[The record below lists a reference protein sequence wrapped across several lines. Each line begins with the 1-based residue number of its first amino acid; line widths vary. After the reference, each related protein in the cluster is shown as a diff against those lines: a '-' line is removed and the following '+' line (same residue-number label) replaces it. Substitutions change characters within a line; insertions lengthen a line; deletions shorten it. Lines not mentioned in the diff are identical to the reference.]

1 MAELREY
8 PRIRR
13 RLTVAFELVRWDE
26 RDLDQVHNPT
36 VMRSYDISA
45 SGLRL
50 QGPAP
55 IKPRDLKRLM
65 RGVRKIRMAVYLN
78 DSDPPL
84 LTFARLIW
92 TDDTTA
98 TEPAVLRLL
107 RARGRRS
114 ARGPVQLGFSFIS
127 VREPVF
133 DTLLQYVGDRLDEER
148 PDE

>member
-26 RDLDQVHNPT
+26 RDLDRVHHPT
-36 VMRSYDISA
+36 VMTSYDISA

-78 DSDPPL
+78 EADPPL

-92 TDDTTA
+92 TDDIAA

-107 RARGRRS
+107 RARRRR
-114 ARGPVQLGFSFIS
+114 AAQGLVQLGFSFIS
-127 VREPVF
+127 VRGPVF
-133 DTLLQYVGDRLDEER
+133 DTLLKYVNDCLDEEG
-148 PDE
+148 PSE